1 MTRRRGRRCKE
12 LLNELKEKKD
22 TGELGIE
29 EKVEGTKKMTR
40 RRGGRCKELLNKL
53 KEKKDTG
60 ELGEVEPTDLS
71 QDRLGDDGD
80 DDDDNDDVR

>member
-29 EKVEGTKKMTR
+29 GKVEGRKKSDEKTRKKM
-40 RRGGRCKELLNKL
+40 
-53 KEKKDTG
+53 
-60 ELGEVEPTDLS
+60 
-71 QDRLGDDGD
+71 
-80 DDDDNDDVR
+80 